1 MRGGVA
7 PAISE
12 LTAVMT
18 DSELAHWFVQPNS
31 WLRGAV
37 PAATLL
43 TNVATVLAAARVD
56 RYMAKG

>member
-1 MRGGVA
+1 
-7 PAISE
+7 
-12 LTAVMT
+12 MT

-31 WLRGAV
+31 WLRGAA